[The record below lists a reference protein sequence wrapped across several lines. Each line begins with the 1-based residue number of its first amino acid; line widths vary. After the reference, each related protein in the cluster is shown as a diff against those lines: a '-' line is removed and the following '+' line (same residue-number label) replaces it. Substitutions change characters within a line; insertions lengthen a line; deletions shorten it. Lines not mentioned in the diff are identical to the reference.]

1 MAKID
6 ADGLE
11 DFEDEEKGGA
21 GSNDDSLDFDFGDD
35 PDGYDGD
42 DIDFKSILK
51 GDGDELDDEDY
62 EDEDEDKPDNEEVE
76 TEEDEST
83 KSEQDDSFKNEE
95 NARNAERRRLEEAQR
110 LEQIR
115 QASPE
120 FQMVQRLSQITGKS
134 PEQMMAE
141 LEEANIKQQAVQA
154 GVPVD
159 LYRRTYQAEQAAQ
172 QTAQRLQQFEFDA
185 WNSRVDQ
192 ESARLQ
198 TEYPMLDEND
208 LFQAKTYILQT
219 LQNTNVPLEQA
230 VHALHYKKISEGL
243 QDQART
249 EALADISGRKKS
261 SGIPLSSK
269 PASQPEGLSDEE
281 RAMARR
287 LGMSYKDY
295 AKYK

>member
-11 DFEDEEKGGA
+11 DFEDEEREQGTA
-21 GSNDDSLDFDFGDD
+21 DDIVDFDFGDD
-35 PDGYDGD
+35 PDGGYDGD

-51 GDGDELDDEDY
+51 GDDELDEEDY
-62 EDEDEDKPDNEEVE
+62 EDEDEDKPDEEVNS
-76 TEEDEST
+76 EEDEST
-83 KSEQDDSFKNEE
+83 SAQDESFKNEE

-120 FQMVQRLSQITGKS
+120 FQMVQRLSQLSGKS

-141 LEEANIKQQAVQA
+141 LEEANIQRQAVQA
-154 GVPVD
+154 GVPLE
-159 LYRRTYQAEQAAQ
+159 LYRRTYQAEQTAQ
-172 QTAQRLQQFEFDA
+172 QANQRLQQLEFDA

-198 TEYPMLDEND
+198 TEFPMLDEND

-219 LQNTNVPLEQA
+219 LQNTDVSLEQA

-261 SGIPLSSK
+261 SGVPLSTK

-295 AKYK
+295 VKYK